1 MTVAV
6 VQVSAEA
13 NTTGTTVNPSLT
25 GVTAGN
31 TLIAIACGRLLT
43 VATGTITSS
52 GFTADNTTDV
62 GSGNLY
68 AVAAALRQSNVAAGS
83 HSPTLTLSDS
93 NGGGMAAIM
102 LEVSGLDNTS
112 PLDVNFTAAQINVPT
127 TGGVGTLTLTGTDAA
142 TGELAIS
149 VIAFPYGNSTTTLTS
164 PSGWT
169 KDVEE
174 TNISSYGG
182 LGVAHQVQ
190 SGTSVTGNWGY
201 NYPSGSYAGYFR
213 GFLLSYK
220 AASGGGT
227 SASATQTDGADTQAA
242 TGTPLITSSA
252 AQTDGADTQAATG
265 TPLIT
270 SSAAQTDGA
279 DTQVA
284 SASIG
289 TAVSASAAQTDGA
302 DTQAAKATP
311 LITSSA
317 AQTDGTD
324 TQAATGTPLI
334 TSSAAQTD
342 GADTQAATATPLITS
357 SAAQTDGTDTQ
368 AATGTP
374 LITSSAAQTDGADIQ
389 SAHAAPITGVAASA
403 AQTDSADTQ
412 AATGTPLITSSAA
425 QADPT
430 DIQVA
435 TVYVAFIDANLAD
448 LFACQQAAVSQ
459 YYTGSKPT
467 PLNFQVFITSGSWTV
482 PANTKTVYVSATAA
496 GGSPFGGAGQQALK
510 QQLKAA
516 VGDTVSVT
524 IGQTVAVS
532 VNGAQQLFLNPGGAY
547 GKFQAQSWG
556 QSSYIQ
562 GFGNGADTGSGDPA
576 LAVILWS

>member
-13 NTTGTTVNPSLT
+13 KTTGTTVNPSLT

-31 TLIAIACGRLLT
+31 TLIAIACGALS

-62 GSGNLY
+62 GSGGLY

-93 NGGGMAAIM
+93 NGGGMTAVM

-169 KDVEE
+169 TDVEE

-302 DTQAAKATP
+302 
-311 LITSSA
+311 
-317 AQTDGTD
+317 D